1 MHTNFL
7 QNENQRNKQHQIKMY
22 KRKKDRFKDLLL
34 KDDIN
39 EEDAVKFV
47 HNHVEMQYQLIN

>member
-7 QNENQRNKQHQIKMY
+7 QNETNSTKSRCIKG
-22 KRKKDRFKDLLL
+22 KKDRFKDLLL